1 MHRTTRLNTN
11 NSIDPNAIT
20 RSIEN
25 WVNKMVIGYQLCPF
39 AANEWRNGRVRIS
52 VSQAE
57 TSNELLQHLRD
68 EIERIIKNENI
79 ETTLVVHPYVLTEF
93 DDFNDFLDLTDQLV
107 ETLHLNGVL
116 QWASFHPDYQ
126 FANSEP
132 TDPENYTNRSPY
144 PVLQILREE
153 SLSRAIDR
161 HPDIDQVPI
170 DNMELMREIGCEKLE
185 IILKECI
192 R

>member
-1 MHRTTRLNTN
+1 LHRTTRLNTN